1 MSFNVASLTNYV
13 NEQSTDLISRLYFE
27 KTSSDYFTL
36 QSGVKKTDALH
47 LLAVTAFPQDGSG
60 CSPTASGDVTFSNR
74 DITVGQITYFS
85 GFCMK
90 DLIPKYTQI
99 LLRAGN
105 AETEDMAFEAEV
117 ADSIIK
123 TIMEHNETADW
134 QGDTASGN
142 VYINRYD
149 GLIKIID
156 AATTAV
162 AGNTS
167 AATSITSGAS
177 GNVDTLVNNICNARP
192 AKVKSAANQVLFV
205 GQDTFDKFV
214 DTLNAKN
221 LYNVDATSWA
231 NYSVSIPGK
240 NVTLVGVV
248 GLDGTDRMFL
258 GTQENFFLGFD
269 LQNDEEEFDMWYEKK
284 DDKVYYRVKFKR
296 GLQVAYPNEIVEFT
310 LSSLILTITI

>member
-36 QSGVKKTDALH
+36 QAGVKKTDALH
-47 LLAVTAFPQDGSG
+47 LLAVSAFPQDGST
-60 CSPTASGDVTFSNR
+60 CSATASGDVTFTNR

-134 QGDTASGN
+134 QGDTGSGN
-142 VYINRYD
+142 VYLNKYD

-162 AGNTS
+162 DGNTS

-177 GNVDTLVNNICNARP
+177 GNVDTIVNNICNARP

-269 LQNDEEEFDMWYEKK
+269 LQNDEEEFDMWYEKME
-284 DDKVYYRVKFKR
+284 DKVYYRVKFKR

-310 LSSLILTITI
+310 LAV

>member
-1 MSFNVASLTNYV
+1 MSFDVSSLTNYV

-47 LLAVTAFPQDGSG
+47 LLAVTAFPQDGSS
-60 CSPTASGDVTFSNR
+60 CAVSASGDVTFTDRNL
-74 DITVGQITYFS
+74 TVGQITYFS

-117 ADSIIK
+117 ADSIVK

-134 QGDTASGN
+134 QGDTASAN
-142 VYINRYD
+142 VYIKRYD

-162 AGNTS
+162 DGNTS
-167 AATSITSGAS
+167 AATAISSGAS
-177 GNVDTLVNNICNARP
+177 GNVDTLISDMCNARP

-205 GQDTFDKFV
+205 GQDTFDKYV

-221 LYNVDATSWA
+221 LYHVNATDWA
-231 NYSVSIPGK
+231 NYTVSIPGK

-248 GLDGTDRMFL
+248 GLDGTNRMFL

-269 LQNDEEEFDMWYEKK
+269 LQNDEEEFDMWYDKK

-296 GLQVAYPNEIVEFT
+296 GLQVAYPDEIVEFT
-310 LSSLILTITI
+310 LA

>member
-60 CSPTASGDVTFSNR
+60 CSPTASGDVVFSNR

-105 AETEDMAFEAEV
+105 AETEEMAFEAEV
-117 ADSIIK
+117 ANSIIK
-123 TIMEHNETADW
+123 TIMEHNEVADW

-162 AGNTS
+162 DGNTS

-177 GNVDTLVNNICNARP
+177 GNVDSLVNAMANARP
-192 AKVKSAANQVLFV
+192 AKVKSALNQVLFV
-205 GQDTFDKFV
+205 GQDTFDKYV

-221 LYNVDATSWA
+221 LFNVDATSWA

-240 NVTLVGVV
+240 NITLVGVV

-258 GTQENFFLGFD
+258 GTQDNFFLGFD

-310 LSSLILTITI
+310 LAS

>member
-1 MSFNVASLTNYV
+1 MSFDVSSLTNYV

-47 LLAVTAFPQDGSG
+47 LLAVTAFPQDGSS
-60 CSPTASGDVTFSNR
+60 CSATASGDVNFTNR

-105 AETEDMAFEAEV
+105 AETDGMTFEAEV
-117 ADSIIK
+117 ANSIIS
-123 TIMEHNETADW
+123 TIMEHNEIADW
-134 QGDTASGN
+134 QGNTASGN
-142 VYINRYD
+142 VYINKYD

-162 AGNTS
+162 DGNTS
-167 AATSITSGAS
+167 AATSITAGAS
-177 GNVDTLVNNICNARP
+177 GNIDTLITNITNARP
-192 AKVKSAANQVLFV
+192 AKLKSAANQVLFI
-205 GQDTFDKFV
+205 GQDNFDKYV

-221 LYNVDATSWA
+221 LYHVDATSWA

-310 LSSLILTITI
+310 LAV

>member
-60 CSPTASGDVTFSNR
+60 CSPTASGDVVFSNR

-105 AETEDMAFEAEV
+105 AETEEMAFEAEV

-123 TIMEHNETADW
+123 TIMEHNEVADW

-162 AGNTS
+162 DGNTAS
-167 AATSITSGAS
+167 ATAITSGAS
-177 GNVDTLVNNICNARP
+177 GNVDSLVNAMANARP
-192 AKVKSAANQVLFV
+192 AKVKSALNQVLFV
-205 GQDTFDKFV
+205 GQDTFDKYV

-221 LYNVDATSWA
+221 LFNVDATSWA

-240 NVTLVGVV
+240 NITLVGVV

-269 LQNDEEEFDMWYEKK
+269 LQKDEEEFDMWYEKK

-310 LSSLILTITI
+310 LAS

>member
-60 CSPTASGDVTFSNR
+60 CSPTASGDVVFSNR

-105 AETEDMAFEAEV
+105 AETEEMAFEAEV

-123 TIMEHNETADW
+123 TIMEHNEVADW
-134 QGDTASGN
+134 QGDTGSGN

-162 AGNTS
+162 DGNTT
-167 AATSITSGAS
+167 AATAITSGAS
-177 GNVDTLVNNICNARP
+177 GNVDSLVNAMANARP
-192 AKVKSAANQVLFV
+192 AKVKSALNQVLFV
-205 GQDTFDKFV
+205 GQDTFDKYV

-221 LYNVDATSWA
+221 LFNVDATSWA

-240 NVTLVGVV
+240 NITLVGVV

-310 LSSLILTITI
+310 LAV

>member
-60 CSPTASGDVTFSNR
+60 CSPTASGDVVFSNR

-105 AETEDMAFEAEV
+105 AETEEMAFEAEV

-123 TIMEHNETADW
+123 TIMEHNEIADW

-162 AGNTS
+162 DGNTS

-177 GNVDTLVNNICNARP
+177 GNVDSLVNAMANARP
-192 AKVKSAANQVLFV
+192 AKVKSALNQVLFV
-205 GQDTFDKFV
+205 GQDTFDKYV

-221 LYNVDATSWA
+221 LFNVDATSWA

-240 NVTLVGVV
+240 NITLVGVV

-310 LSSLILTITI
+310 LAS

>member
-1 MSFNVASLTNYV
+1 MSFDVSTLTNYV

-47 LLAVTAFPQDGSG
+47 LLAVTAFPQDGSS
-60 CSPTASGDVTFSNR
+60 CSATASGDVVFTDR
-74 DITVGQITYFS
+74 DLTVGQITYFS

-90 DLIPKYTQI
+90 DLISKYTQI

-105 AETEDMAFEAEV
+105 AETEEISFEAEI
-117 ADSIIK
+117 ADSVIK

-134 QGDTASGN
+134 QGDTASAN

-149 GLIKIID
+149 GLIKTID

-162 AGNTS
+162 DGNTGAVT
-167 AATSITSGAS
+167 AATGITSGAS
-177 GNVDTLVNNICNARP
+177 GNVDTLITNLVNARP
-192 AKVKSAANQVLFV
+192 SKVKSAPNQVLFV
-205 GQDTFDKFV
+205 GQDTFDKYV

-221 LYNVDATSWA
+221 LFNVNATDWA
-231 NYSVSIPGK
+231 NYTVNVVGK
-240 NVTLVGVV
+240 NVKLVGVV
-248 GLDGTDRMFL
+248 GLDGTNRMFL

-310 LSSLILTITI
+310 LVP

>member
-1 MSFNVASLTNYV
+1 LTNYV

-60 CSPTASGDVTFSNR
+60 CSPTASGDVVFSNR

-105 AETEDMAFEAEV
+105 AETEEMAFEAEV

-123 TIMEHNETADW
+123 TIMEHNEVADW

-142 VYINRYD
+142 VYINKYD

-162 AGNTS
+162 DGNTS

-177 GNVDTLVNNICNARP
+177 GNVDSLVNAMANARP
-192 AKVKSAANQVLFV
+192 AKVKSALNQVLFV
-205 GQDTFDKFV
+205 GQDTFDKYV

-221 LYNVDATSWA
+221 LFNVDATSWA

-240 NVTLVGVV
+240 NITLVGVV

-310 LSSLILTITI
+310 LAS

>member
-1 MSFNVASLTNYV
+1 MSFDVSSLTNYV

-47 LLAVTAFPQDGSG
+47 LLAVTAFPQDGSS
-60 CSPTASGDVTFSNR
+60 CAVSASGDVTFTDRNL
-74 DITVGQITYFS
+74 TVGQITYFS

-117 ADSIIK
+117 ADSIVK

-134 QGDTASGN
+134 QGDTASAN

-162 AGNTS
+162 DGNSS
-167 AATSITSGAS
+167 AATAISSGAS
-177 GNVDTLVNNICNARP
+177 GNVDTLISDMCNARP

-205 GQDTFDKFV
+205 GQDTFDKYV

-221 LYNVDATSWA
+221 LYHVNATDWA
-231 NYSVSIPGK
+231 NYTVSIPGK

-248 GLDGTDRMFL
+248 GLDGTNRMFL

-269 LQNDEEEFDMWYEKK
+269 LQNDEEEFDMWYDKK

-296 GLQVAYPNEIVEFT
+296 GLQVAYPDEIVEFT
-310 LSSLILTITI
+310 LA

>member
-1 MSFNVASLTNYV
+1 MSFDVSSLTNYV

-47 LLAVTAFPQDGSG
+47 LLAVTAFPQDGSS
-60 CSPTASGDVTFSNR
+60 CAVSASGDVTFTDRNL
-74 DITVGQITYFS
+74 TVGQITYFS

-117 ADSIIK
+117 ADSIVK

-162 AGNTS
+162 DGNTT
-167 AATSITSGAS
+167 AATAISSGAS
-177 GNVDTLVNNICNARP
+177 GNVDTLISDMCNARP

-205 GQDTFDKFV
+205 GQDTFDKYV

-221 LYNVDATSWA
+221 LYHVNATDWA
-231 NYSVSIPGK
+231 NYTVSIPGK

-248 GLDGTDRMFL
+248 GLDGTNRMFL

-269 LQNDEEEFDMWYEKK
+269 LQNDEEEFDMWYDKK

-296 GLQVAYPNEIVEFT
+296 GLQVAYPDEIVEFT
-310 LSSLILTITI
+310 LA

>member
-60 CSPTASGDVTFSNR
+60 CSPTASGDVVFSNR

-105 AETEDMAFEAEV
+105 AETEEMAFEAEV

-123 TIMEHNETADW
+123 TIMEHNEVADW
-134 QGDTASGN
+134 QGNTASAN

-162 AGNTS
+162 DGNTTS
-167 AATSITSGAS
+167 ATAITSGAS
-177 GNVDTLVNNICNARP
+177 GNVDSLVNAMANARP
-192 AKVKSAANQVLFV
+192 AKVKSALNQVLFV
-205 GQDTFDKFV
+205 GQDTFDKYV

-221 LYNVDATSWA
+221 LFNVDATSWA

-240 NVTLVGVV
+240 NITLVGVV

-310 LSSLILTITI
+310 LAS

>member
-60 CSPTASGDVTFSNR
+60 CSPSASGSVSFTNR
-74 DITVGQITYFS
+74 DITVGQITYFD

-105 AETEDMAFEAEV
+105 AETEDMTFEAEV

-123 TIMEHNETADW
+123 TIMEHNEVADW

-142 VYINRYD
+142 VFINRYD
-149 GLIKIID
+149 GLIKIIG
-156 AATTAV
+156 AAGTAI
-162 AGNTS
+162 AGNTTS
-167 AATSITSGAS
+167 ATSITSGAS
-177 GNVDTLVNNICNARP
+177 GNVDTLINAVCNARP
-192 AKVKSAANQVLFV
+192 AKVKSALNQVLFV

-221 LYNVDATSWA
+221 LFNVDATSWA

-248 GLDGTDRMFL
+248 GLDGTNRMFL

-269 LQNDEEEFDMWYEKK
+269 LQNDEEEFDMWYEKLE
-284 DDKVYYRVKFKR
+284 DKVYYRVKFKR
-296 GLQVAYPNEIVEFT
+296 GLQVAYPNEIVQFT
-310 LSSLILTITI
+310 LA

>member
-60 CSPTASGDVTFSNR
+60 CSPTASGDVVFSNR

-310 LSSLILTITI
+310 LAV

>member
-60 CSPTASGDVTFSNR
+60 CSPTASGDVVFSNR

-162 AGNTS
+162 SGNTS

-177 GNVDTLVNNICNARP
+177 GNVDSLVNAMANARP
-192 AKVKSAANQVLFV
+192 AKVKSALNQVLFV
-205 GQDTFDKFV
+205 GQDTFDKYV

-221 LYNVDATSWA
+221 LFNVDATSWA

-240 NVTLVGVV
+240 NITLVGVV
-248 GLDGTDRMFL
+248 GLDGTNRMFL

-310 LSSLILTITI
+310 LAV

>member
-1 MSFNVASLTNYV
+1 MSFDVSSLTNYV

-47 LLAVTAFPQDGSG
+47 LLAVTAFPQDGSS
-60 CSPTASGDVTFSNR
+60 CAVSASGDVTFTDRNL
-74 DITVGQITYFS
+74 TVGQITYFS

-117 ADSIIK
+117 ADSIVK

-134 QGDTASGN
+134 QGDTASAN

-162 AGNTS
+162 DGNTS
-167 AATSITSGAS
+167 AATAISSGAS
-177 GNVDTLVNNICNARP
+177 GNVDTLISDMCNARP

-205 GQDTFDKFV
+205 GQDTFDKYV

-221 LYNVDATSWA
+221 LYHVNATDWA
-231 NYSVSIPGK
+231 NYTVSIPGK

-248 GLDGTDRMFL
+248 GLDGTNRMFL

-269 LQNDEEEFDMWYEKK
+269 LQNDEEEFDMWYDKK

-296 GLQVAYPNEIVEFT
+296 GLQVAYPDEIVEFT
-310 LSSLILTITI
+310 LA

>member
-60 CSPTASGDVTFSNR
+60 CSPTASGDVVFSNR

-123 TIMEHNETADW
+123 TIMEHNEVADW
-134 QGDTASGN
+134 QGDTASAN

-162 AGNTS
+162 DGNTTS
-167 AATSITSGAS
+167 ATAITSGAS
-177 GNVDTLVNNICNARP
+177 GNVDSLVNAMANARP
-192 AKVKSAANQVLFV
+192 AKVKSALNQVLFV
-205 GQDTFDKFV
+205 GQDTFDKYV

-221 LYNVDATSWA
+221 LFNVDATSWA

-240 NVTLVGVV
+240 NITLVGVV

-269 LQNDEEEFDMWYEKK
+269 LQNDEEEFDMWYEKME
-284 DDKVYYRVKFKR
+284 DKVYYRVKFKR

-310 LSSLILTITI
+310 LAS

>member
-1 MSFNVASLTNYV
+1 MAFNVSSLTNYV

-60 CSPTASGDVTFSNR
+60 CSPSASGSVVFTNR
-74 DITVGQITYFS
+74 DITVGQITYFD

-117 ADSIIK
+117 ANSIIK

-142 VYINRYD
+142 VFINRYD

-156 AATTAV
+156 AAATAV

-177 GNVDTLVNNICNARP
+177 GNVDTIVNNICNARP
-192 AKVKSAANQVLFV
+192 AKVKSALNQVLFV
-205 GQDTFDKFV
+205 GQDTFDKYV

-221 LYNVDATSWA
+221 LFNVDATSWA

-248 GLDGTDRMFL
+248 GLDGTNRMFL
-258 GTQENFFLGFD
+258 GTSDNFFLGFD
-269 LQNDEEEFDMWYEKK
+269 LQNDEEEFDMWYEKLE
-284 DDKVYYRVKFKR
+284 DKVYYRVKFKR
-296 GLQVAYPNEIVEFT
+296 GLQVAYPNEIVQFT
-310 LSSLILTITI
+310 LSA

>member
-47 LLAVTAFPQDGSG
+47 LLAVTAFPQDGST
-60 CSPTASGDVTFSNR
+60 CSATASGDVTFSNR

-117 ADSIIK
+117 ANSIIK
-123 TIMEHNETADW
+123 TIMEHNEIADW
-134 QGDTASGN
+134 SGDTGSGN
-142 VYINRYD
+142 VYLNKYD

-162 AGNTS
+162 DGNTS

-177 GNVDTLVNNICNARP
+177 GNIDTLVNNICNARP
-192 AKVKSAANQVLFV
+192 AKVKSASNQVLFV

-221 LYNVDATSWA
+221 LFNVDATSWA

-310 LSSLILTITI
+310 LAV

>member
-1 MSFNVASLTNYV
+1 MSFDVSTLTDYV

-36 QSGVKKTDALH
+36 QAGVKKTDALH
-47 LLAVTAFPQDGSG
+47 LLSVTAFPQDGSG
-60 CSPTASGDVTFSNR
+60 CSPTASGDVDFSDR

-105 AETEDMAFEAEV
+105 AETEDMTFEAEV
-117 ADSIIK
+117 ADNIIK
-123 TIMEHNETADW
+123 TIMEHNEVADW
-134 QGDTASGN
+134 QGDTTSAN

-156 AATTAV
+156 AATTAID
-162 AGNTS
+162 GNTT
-167 AATSITSGAS
+167 AATTITAGAS
-177 GNVDTLVNNICNARP
+177 GNVDTLITNVVNARP
-192 AKVKSAANQVLFV
+192 AKVKSAPNQVLFV
-205 GQDTFDKFV
+205 GQDTFDKYV

-221 LYNVDATSWA
+221 LFHVDATDWA
-231 NYSVSIPGK
+231 NYTLRIPGK

-248 GLDGTDRMFL
+248 GLDGTNRMFL

-310 LSSLILTITI
+310 LGT

>member
-1 MSFNVASLTNYV
+1 MAFNVASLTNYV

-60 CSPTASGDVTFSNR
+60 CSPSASGSVVFTNR
-74 DITVGQITYFS
+74 DITVGQITYFD

-105 AETEDMAFEAEV
+105 AETEDMTFEAEV

-123 TIMEHNETADW
+123 TIMEHNEVADW

-142 VYINRYD
+142 VFINRYD
-149 GLIKIID
+149 GLIKIIG
-156 AATTAV
+156 AAGTAI
-162 AGNTS
+162 AGNTTS
-167 AATSITSGAS
+167 ATSITSGAS
-177 GNVDTLVNNICNARP
+177 GNVDTLINAVCNARP
-192 AKVKSAANQVLFV
+192 AKVKSALNQVLFV

-221 LYNVDATSWA
+221 LFNVDATSWA

-248 GLDGTDRMFL
+248 GLDGTNRMFL

-310 LSSLILTITI
+310 LAS

>member
-47 LLAVTAFPQDGSG
+47 LLAVSAFPQDGST
-60 CSPTASGDVTFSNR
+60 CSATASGDVTFTNR

-117 ADSIIK
+117 ANSIIK

-134 QGDTASGN
+134 QGDTGSGN
-142 VYINRYD
+142 VYLNKYD

-162 AGNTS
+162 DGNTS

-258 GTQENFFLGFD
+258 GTQDNFFLGFD

-310 LSSLILTITI
+310 LAV

>member
-60 CSPTASGDVTFSNR
+60 CSPSASGDVVFSNR

-105 AETEDMAFEAEV
+105 AETEEMAFEAEV

-123 TIMEHNETADW
+123 TIMEHNEVADW

-162 AGNTS
+162 DGNTTS
-167 AATSITSGAS
+167 ATAITSGAS
-177 GNVDTLVNNICNARP
+177 GNVDSLVNAMANARP
-192 AKVKSAANQVLFV
+192 AKVKSALNQVLFV
-205 GQDTFDKFV
+205 GQDTFDKYV

-221 LYNVDATSWA
+221 LFNVDATSWA

-240 NVTLVGVV
+240 NITLVGVV

-310 LSSLILTITI
+310 LAS

>member
-1 MSFNVASLTNYV
+1 MSFDVSSLTNYV

-60 CSPTASGDVTFSNR
+60 CSATASGDVNFTDR
-74 DITVGQITYFS
+74 DLTVGQITYFS

-134 QGDTASGN
+134 QGDTGSGN
-142 VYINRYD
+142 VYLNKYD

-162 AGNTS
+162 DGNTS

-221 LYNVDATSWA
+221 LFNVDATSWA

-258 GTQENFFLGFD
+258 GTQDNFFLGFD

-310 LSSLILTITI
+310 LAV

>member
-1 MSFNVASLTNYV
+1 MSFDVSSLTDYV

-60 CSPTASGDVTFSNR
+60 CTPSASGDVTFSDRNL
-74 DITVGQITYFS
+74 TVGQITYYS

-99 LLRAGN
+99 LLRNGN
-105 AETEDMAFEAEV
+105 AETEEMVFEQEV
-117 ADSIIK
+117 ANSIIS
-123 TIMEHNETADW
+123 TIMEHNEVADW
-134 QGDTASGN
+134 QGDTNSSDI
-142 VYINRYD
+142 YINRYD

-156 AATTAV
+156 AAGTAV
-162 AGNTS
+162 DGNTTS
-167 AATSITSGAS
+167 ETSITSGAS
-177 GNVDTLVNNICNARP
+177 GNIDTIITNICNARP
-192 AKVKSAANQVLFV
+192 AKVKSAPNQVLFV
-205 GQDTFDKFV
+205 GQDNFDKYV

-221 LYNVDATSWA
+221 LFHVNATDWA
-231 NYSVSIPGK
+231 NYTVSIPGK

-248 GLDGTDRMFL
+248 GLDGTNRMFL

-296 GLQVAYPNEIVEFT
+296 GVQVAYPNEIVEFT
-310 LSSLILTITI
+310 LSV

>member
-1 MSFNVASLTNYV
+1 MSFDVSSLTDYV

-60 CSPTASGDVTFSNR
+60 CTPSASGDVTFSDRNL
-74 DITVGQITYFS
+74 TVGQITYYS

-99 LLRAGN
+99 LLRNGN
-105 AETEDMAFEAEV
+105 AETEEMVFEQEV
-117 ADSIIK
+117 ANSIIS
-123 TIMEHNETADW
+123 TIMEHNEVADW
-134 QGDTASGN
+134 QGDTGSGDI
-142 VYINRYD
+142 YINRYD

-156 AATTAV
+156 AAGTAV
-162 AGNTS
+162 DGNTTS
-167 AATSITSGAS
+167 ETSITSGAS
-177 GNVDTLVNNICNARP
+177 GNIDTIITNICNARP
-192 AKVKSAANQVLFV
+192 AKVKSAPNQVLFV
-205 GQDTFDKFV
+205 GQDNFDKYV

-221 LYNVDATSWA
+221 LFHVNATDWA
-231 NYSVSIPGK
+231 NYTVSIPGK

-248 GLDGTDRMFL
+248 GLDGTNRMFL

-296 GLQVAYPNEIVEFT
+296 GVQVAYPNEIVEFT
-310 LSSLILTITI
+310 LSV

>member
-1 MSFNVASLTNYV
+1 MAFNVSSLTNYV

-60 CSPTASGDVTFSNR
+60 CSPSASGSVVFTNR
-74 DITVGQITYFS
+74 DITVGQITYFD

-105 AETEDMAFEAEV
+105 AETEEMTFEAEI

-142 VYINRYD
+142 VFINRYD
-149 GLIKIID
+149 GLIKIIG
-156 AATTAV
+156 AAGTAI

-177 GNVDTLVNNICNARP
+177 GNVDTIINNMCNARP
-192 AKVKSAANQVLFV
+192 AKVKSALNQVLFV

-221 LYNVDATSWA
+221 LFNVDATSWA

-248 GLDGTDRMFL
+248 GLDGTNRMFL
-258 GTQENFFLGFD
+258 GTSDNFFLGFD
-269 LQNDEEEFDMWYEKK
+269 LQNDEEEFDMWYEKLE
-284 DDKVYYRVKFKR
+284 DKVYYRVKFKR
-296 GLQVAYPNEIVEFT
+296 GLQVAYPNEIVQFT
-310 LSSLILTITI
+310 LSA

>member
-60 CSPTASGDVTFSNR
+60 CSPTASGDVVFTNR

-105 AETEDMAFEAEV
+105 AETEEMAFEAEV

-162 AGNTS
+162 DGNTS

-310 LSSLILTITI
+310 LAV

>member
-60 CSPTASGDVTFSNR
+60 CSPTASGDVVFSNR

-105 AETEDMAFEAEV
+105 AETEEMAFEAEV

-123 TIMEHNETADW
+123 TIMEHNEVADW

-162 AGNTS
+162 DGNTTS
-167 AATSITSGAS
+167 ATSITSGAS
-177 GNVDTLVNNICNARP
+177 GNVDSLVNAMANARP
-192 AKVKSAANQVLFV
+192 AKVKSALNQVLFV
-205 GQDTFDKFV
+205 GQDTFDKYV

-221 LYNVDATSWA
+221 LFNVDATSWA

-240 NVTLVGVV
+240 NITLVGVV

-310 LSSLILTITI
+310 LAV

>member
-1 MSFNVASLTNYV
+1 MSFDVSTLTNYV

-47 LLAVTAFPQDGSG
+47 LLAVTAFPQDGSS
-60 CSPTASGDVTFSNR
+60 CSATASGDVVFTDR
-74 DITVGQITYFS
+74 DLTVGQITYFS

-90 DLIPKYTQI
+90 DLISKYTQI

-105 AETEDMAFEAEV
+105 AETEEISFESEI
-117 ADSIIK
+117 ADSVIK

-134 QGDTASGN
+134 QGDTASAN

-149 GLIKIID
+149 GLIKTID

-162 AGNTS
+162 DGNTEAVT
-167 AATSITSGAS
+167 AATGITSGAS
-177 GNVDTLVNNICNARP
+177 GNVDTLITDLVNARP
-192 AKVKSAANQVLFV
+192 SKVKSAPNQVLFV
-205 GQDTFDKFV
+205 GQDTFDKYV

-221 LYNVDATSWA
+221 LFNVNATDWA
-231 NYSVSIPGK
+231 NYTVNVVGK
-240 NVTLVGVV
+240 NVKLVGVV
-248 GLDGTDRMFL
+248 GLDGTNRMFL

-310 LSSLILTITI
+310 LVP

>member
-1 MSFNVASLTNYV
+1 MSFDVSSLTNYV

-47 LLAVTAFPQDGSG
+47 LLAVSAFPQDGSS
-60 CSPTASGDVTFSNR
+60 CAVSASGDVTFSDRNL
-74 DITVGQITYFS
+74 TVGQITYFS

-99 LLRAGN
+99 MLRAGN
-105 AETEDMAFEAEV
+105 AETEDMMFESEV
-117 ADSIIK
+117 AESVIK

-134 QGDTASGN
+134 QGNTGSAN
-142 VYINRYD
+142 VYINRYN

-156 AATTAV
+156 DAATAVDGNASGATA
-162 AGNTS
+162 
-167 AATSITSGAS
+167 ITAGAS
-177 GNVDTLVNNICNARP
+177 GNVDGLITDICNAIP

-205 GQDTFDKFV
+205 GQDTFDKYV

-221 LYNVDATSWA
+221 LYHINATDWA
-231 NYSVSIPGK
+231 NYETSIAGK
-240 NVTLVGVV
+240 NVSLVGVA
-248 GLDGTDRMFL
+248 GLDGTNRMFL
-258 GTQENFFLGFD
+258 GTQDNFFLGFD
-269 LQNDEEEFDMWYEKK
+269 LQNDEEEFDMWYDKK

-296 GLQVAYPNEIVEFT
+296 GLQVAYPDEIVEFT
-310 LSSLILTITI
+310 LA

>member
-1 MSFNVASLTNYV
+1 MSFDVSSLTNYV

-60 CSPTASGDVTFSNR
+60 CTPSASGDVTFSDRNL
-74 DITVGQITYFS
+74 TVGQITYYS

-99 LLRAGN
+99 LLRNGN
-105 AETEDMAFEAEV
+105 AETEDMVFEQEV
-117 ADSIIK
+117 ANSIIS
-123 TIMEHNETADW
+123 TIMEHNEVADW
-134 QGDTASGN
+134 QGDTGSGN

-156 AATTAV
+156 AAGTAV
-162 AGNTS
+162 DGNTTS
-167 AATSITSGAS
+167 ETSITSGAS
-177 GNVDTLVNNICNARP
+177 GNIDTIITNICNARP
-192 AKVKSAANQVLFV
+192 AKVKSAPNQVLFV
-205 GQDTFDKFV
+205 GQDNFDKYV

-221 LYNVDATSWA
+221 LFHVNATDWA
-231 NYSVSIPGK
+231 NYTVSIPGK

-248 GLDGTDRMFL
+248 GLDGTNRMFL

-296 GLQVAYPNEIVEFT
+296 GVQVAYPNEIVEFT
-310 LSSLILTITI
+310 LSV